1 MIKLCAFADEYGSTL
16 EEQIEGLKINN
27 IEYLEIRSVNGKN
40 VADLSDAEA
49 KDIYEKLE
57 KEGRKVWS
65 IGSPIGKVDIN
76 CDFEEYKKKVDRVCK
91 IAKILKADKIRMFSF
106 FNAYDQEEKVYNY
119 LQEIVS
125 IGNDNGIKMYHENE
139 KEVFGDTVDRILKLQ
154 KNVKGLNYIYDPAN
168 FVQCDQEASYAIEKL
183 FDSIGYF
190 HIKDVV
196 HSTGDLVPAGYG
208 DGHIEDFIKKIEK
221 DAVLT
226 MEPHL
231 VEFDAYKSID
241 NTKMTHK
248 FHFDNSRDA
257 FCFAVKS
264 LKDIL
269 LKLGYKEIGT
279 RFIKE

>member
-57 KEGRKVWS
+57 KEGKKVWS

-279 RFIKE
+279 SFIKE

>member
-106 FNAYDQEEKVYNY
+106 FNAYDQEEKVYDY
-119 LQEIVS
+119 LQEIVN

-279 RFIKE
+279 SFIKE